1 MKNLAFA
8 AAAATIAVGVA
19 SAASAQTLQAPAFY
33 GNLGYSFI
41 DGGSD
46 AQLGAIHGRLGAQ
59 LHRYFAVEAE
69 GSFGVDGD
77 SAVIGGLPVRTK
89 LRHSAAAYAVGV
101 LPVTPKFDLLVRGG
115 YGASSLRVTSGAV
128 SVKDSEDSW
137 NYGAGAQ
144 YSFDGKNGLRGDYTR
159 HDFGN
164 GYGHA
169 DVWQISYVRKF

>member
-1 MKNLAFA
+1 MKKYVFAGALATA
-8 AAAATIAVGVA
+8 ALGLAT
-19 SAASAQTLQAPAFY
+19 AASAQGLPAQFY

-46 AQLGAIHGRLGAQ
+46 ANFGAIHARLGAR

-69 GSFGVDGD
+69 GAIGVDGD
-77 SAVIGGLPVRTK
+77 SGVTAGVPYRAK
-89 LRHSAAAYAVGV
+89 LRHSGAAYAVGV
-101 LPVTPKFDLLVRGG
+101 LPVTPQLDLMVRGG
-115 YGASSLRVTSGAV
+115 YGGSSVRATTAGV
-128 SVKDSEDSW
+128 SIKDSEDSW

-144 YSFDGKNGLRGDYTR
+144 YVFDGKNGIRGDYTR

-164 GYGHA
+164 GNGHA